1 MKEMENDRIM
11 ATCPIVYAALLSN
24 FNELTNMFTT
34 GIDGISEL
42 IRCNKN
48 CAWYSKETGRCAVFR
63 LVSGDGKGIR
73 QNKGKHWRH

>member
-1 MKEMENDRIM
+1 MENDRTM

-42 IRCNKN
+42 ISCNKN
-48 CAWYSKETGRCAVFR
+48 CAWYSKETGRCAVFQ